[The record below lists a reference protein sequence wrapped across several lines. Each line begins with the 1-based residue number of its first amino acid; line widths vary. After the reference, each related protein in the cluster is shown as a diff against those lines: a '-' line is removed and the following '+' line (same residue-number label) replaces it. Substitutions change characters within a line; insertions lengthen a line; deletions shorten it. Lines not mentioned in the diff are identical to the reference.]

1 MACRSG
7 GFVDWGSAGIA
18 IGEEMFDEALLLAR
32 CWDVACLEACSADL
46 LRNISGQARLLL
58 TPQKTADFGHKESAL
73 SGRFRLGSVISTVPE

>member
-58 TPQKTADFGHKESAL
+58 TLLCHRKQQILVTRNRPYQADSGSA
-73 SGRFRLGSVISTVPE
+73 V